1 MLTLPI
7 KRYWYDMIVSGD
19 KSLEYREPSDYWI
32 KRLRNARFAQHV
44 DFTGRGLK
52 LRIRAGY
59 RKDAPSAIIT
69 LWKIDKGRGV
79 TCWGAE
85 PGKEYLRLHINKVE
99 EEVKGEVEV

>member
-19 KSLEYREPSDYWI
+19 KLEEYREPSDYWT
-32 KRLRNARFAQHV
+32 KRLRKARDVQGV
-44 DFTGRGLK
+44 DYTYNGLK

-59 RKDAPSAIIT
+59 SKDAPSAIIT
-69 LWKIDKGRGV
+69 LWRLDRGRGD

-85 PGKEYLRLHINKVE
+85 PGKEYLRLHIAKVE
-99 EEVKGEVEV
+99 EEVTGDA